1 MINNRYLM
9 RNRFVS
15 IACVST
21 ESIRAIYVRSLVT
34 DMYYES
40 VDCRDIRPAWGMLRE
55 AFSEVMDLKAV
66 KKFLTNQ
73 GITLRPYKA
82 AA

>member
-1 MINNRYLM
+1 MINNRYLL

-21 ESIRAIYVRSLVT
+21 ESVRAIYVRSLISDV
-34 DMYYES
+34 YYES
-40 VDCRDIRPAWGMLRE
+40 VDCRDVRLVWGMLRE
-55 AFSEVMDLKAV
+55 AFCETMDLKAI